1 MVRSWQYKPWE
12 PWSYS
17 NQKKAEMLDIYHSAH
32 WKSESLWKKNRPL
45 CGAKCRSRKGRSCK
59 AQVVV
64 NSKTGEP
71 INGRCRMHGGLSTGA
86 KTQEGKDKSRTAAQ
100 RGMLAYWAKKR
111 EFIP

>member
-1 MVRSWQYKPWE
+1 MSRSWEYKPWE

-17 NQKKAEMLDIYHSAH
+17 NHMLDVHRSAH
-32 WKSESLWKKNRPL
+32 WENEDLWKKNRPL
-45 CGAKCRSRKGRSCK
+45 CGAKCRSRNGRSCK

-64 NSKTGEP
+64 NSKTGKP

-86 KTQEGKDKSRTAAQ
+86 KTQEGKDKSRAAAR
-100 RGMLAYWAKKR
+100 RGMLAYWARKR

>member
-17 NQKKAEMLDIYHSAH
+17 NYMLEIRRSAY
-32 WKSESLWKKNRPL
+32 WKDENLWKKNRPL
-45 CGAKCRSRKGRSCK
+45 CGAKCRDGHSCK
-59 AQVVV
+59 AQIVV
-64 NSKTGEP
+64 NPKTGEP

-86 KTQEGKDKSRTAAQ
+86 KTEEGKDKIREGSR